1 MKTKIFLS
9 NNIQNL
15 EEEVNKFL
23 IENGVTKIHAMSTDI
38 EKNTKKFISGEEP
51 NTSSI
56 TIIYG

>member
-38 EKNTKKFISGEEP
+38 EKNTKKFNPLFYLVEP
-51 NTSSI
+51 RHFTSS
-56 TIIYG
+56 

>member
-23 IENGVTKIHAMSTDI
+23 IENGVSKIHAMSTDI
-38 EKNTKKFISGEEP
+38 EKNTKKFITAQEM

-56 TIIYG
+56 TIIYE

>member
-23 IENGVTKIHAMSTDI
+23 IENGVTKIPAMSTDI
-38 EKNTKKFISGEEP
+38 EKITKKFISGEEP

-56 TIIYG
+56 TIIYE